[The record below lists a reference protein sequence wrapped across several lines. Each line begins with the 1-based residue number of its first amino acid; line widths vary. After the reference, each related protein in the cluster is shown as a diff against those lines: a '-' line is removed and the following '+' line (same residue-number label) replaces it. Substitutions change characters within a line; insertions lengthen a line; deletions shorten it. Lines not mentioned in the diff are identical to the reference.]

1 MIAHKL
7 EALALTLDNQL
18 IVVQNEPNIIT
29 RCEKALL
36 LLTPRLTEIR
46 AQLETVDS
54 ADLSLLIHL
63 YKNILPPV
71 YAEYLYYGSL
81 HNLESNKPL
90 GSAVNDYYSKALV
103 PIEAYLADNADFLK
117 YYRSGKTHL
126 DAEYFV
132 GGTPVPGM
140 FIELYSPF
148 MLDPFC
154 TTYSFQAAKG
164 LAYEKLQNYIT
175 ELTGPDTAS
184 GDTGQDLYW
193 THSKTDLIELVY
205 ALHSGGVFNKGTA
218 SIASIARFFEGVL
231 NIQLGNTSMTFQ
243 EILRR
248 KDSTAFLDRLK
259 KKLEE
264 HITNIDEKKF
274 R

>member
-1 MIAHKL
+1 MNPGHL
-7 EALALTLDNQL
+7 EQMVFNLKNDLTVIEKEANT
-18 IVVQNEPNIIT
+18 VT

-36 LLTPRLTEIR
+36 LFTPRLTEIR

-54 ADLSLLIHL
+54 ADLSLSIHL
-63 YKNILPPV
+63 YKDVLPPV
-71 YAEYLYYGSL
+71 YAEYLYYASL
-81 HNLESNKPL
+81 HNLESNKPIGVL
-90 GSAVNDYYSKALV
+90 VNDYYTKALDL
-103 PIEAYLADNADFLK
+103 IGNYLVDNADFLK

-126 DAEYFV
+126 DTEYFV

-148 MLDPFC
+148 MVDSFC

-164 LAYEKLQNYIT
+164 LAYEKLQNLIL
-175 ELTGPDTAS
+175 EMIGEAAPANQP
-184 GDTGQDLYW
+184 GQALYW

-218 SIASIARFFEGVL
+218 SIAGIARFFEAAL

-248 KDSTAFLDRLK
+248 KESTAFLDRLK

-264 HITNIDEKKF
+264 HITNIDEKNL